1 MHTATVAVTAM
12 EAPILSPPG
21 ELERLFRDH
30 HALVYRAAYR
40 VTGNASDA
48 EDVLQTVFLRL
59 AGRDPS
65 ELPVANQDS
74 YLRRAAVNAALD
86 ITRFR
91 ARSPQEPADEGIPDR
106 GQREPDRHELRDCL
120 RQAIARLTP
129 REAEVFALRFLEGY
143 SNTEIARM
151 LGLSRV
157 SIAVIVH
164 RSRHRLQQEIRSY
177 GEARYEQRKR
187 A

>member
-1 MHTATVAVTAM
+1 LHTATAIGTAA
-12 EAPILSPPG
+12 EVPILRPVG
-21 ELERLFRDH
+21 DLEQLFRDH
-30 HALVYRAAYR
+30 HALVFRAAYR
-40 VTGNASDA
+40 ITGNASDA

-65 ELPVANQDS
+65 ALPRENQDS

-86 ITRFR
+86 I
-91 ARSPQEPADEGIPDR
+91 ARRHQRSGEASSDEALPDR
-106 GQREPDRHELRDCL
+106 RQPEVDRQQLRECL
-120 RQAIARLTP
+120 RQAMARLAP

-157 SIAVIVH
+157 SVAVAVH
-164 RSRHRLQQEIRSY
+164 RTRRRLQQEIRSY
-177 GEARYEQRKR
+177 LGGKS
-187 A
+187 